1 MFFAN
6 ACTRADPTGNGKVST
21 ASSKARVMLAM
32 VSGLKEEPWK
42 TVILKNPARMRV
54 RSQRRSILPG
64 SV

>member
-1 MFFAN
+1 
-6 ACTRADPTGNGKVST
+6 
-21 ASSKARVMLAM
+21 MLAM